1 VGASAVADRPAG
13 SVQAVLVAEPLPRP
27 RRRPTRRGLAFTSV
41 AVVVLLIAGGATAWA
56 VDSSSNSGYRMG
68 TATRA
73 SIGQTT
79 DVIGTIE
86 PVSNANAAFQVAGK
100 VTSVAVTVGQSVT
113 AGQTLANVDPTSLN
127 ESVSSA
133 QSTVASDEAKLASD
147 EDSEDASST
156 TTKSTAST
164 TTTTTTPSKGGGG
177 TDGTGTGTGTGGGG
191 SGTSNSST
199 AIYLDQQALIADQE
213 KASSD
218 QQQEAADL
226 AQAESACGTTSSGSP
241 GTDGAGTGGPPS
253 NSPDSPTTTSTT
265 TPPSNSDGGTGST
278 GSTDSSSACLA
289 ALQQAASDQQA
300 VSNDQAVVASDE
312 SNLAKA
318 LAAAETTAT
327 PSNQSDS
334 GTSNANSGDTG
345 SGNSA
350 DEGTG
355 GTSGAGNGGSANPSA
370 SETAA
375 ESAAQIASDE
385 AAIDQAQAN
394 LIAAEQS
401 LSEATL
407 TSPISGTVASVA
419 ITVGDT
425 VSAASTTEVIEIIGT
440 KSFEASGTLTS
451 SQVASIKVGQVA
463 SVTIDG
469 RNGAITGTVSQ
480 VGPVQSSES
489 GYSYP
494 VVVALPSSATGLFS
508 GSTANLS
515 IRTGGVGDVVVV
527 PTSAVTTVGNSAF
540 VLTLSSG
547 QLTRKVV
554 KIGLVGNIYT
564 QIKSGLKVG
573 QSVVLADYAEVVP
586 SSNNATTGFGGFGG
600 GGGFGGS
607 VNFTGGGGGRFLQRS
622 TSIGGAAVGG

>member
-1 VGASAVADRPAG
+1 
-13 SVQAVLVAEPLPRP
+13 
-27 RRRPTRRGLAFTSV
+27 
-41 AVVVLLIAGGATAWA
+41 
-56 VDSSSNSGYRMG
+56 M
-68 TATRA
+68 
-73 SIGQTT
+73 
-79 DVIGTIE
+79 
-86 PVSNANAAFQVAGK
+86 
-100 VTSVAVTVGQSVT
+100 
-113 AGQTLANVDPTSLN
+113 
-127 ESVSSA
+127 
-133 QSTVASDEAKLASD
+133 
-147 EDSEDASST
+147 
-156 TTKSTAST
+156 
-164 TTTTTTPSKGGGG
+164 
-177 TDGTGTGTGTGGGG
+177 
-191 SGTSNSST
+191 
-199 AIYLDQQALIADQE
+199 
-213 KASSD
+213 
-218 QQQEAADL
+218 
-226 AQAESACGTTSSGSP
+226 
-241 GTDGAGTGGPPS
+241 
-253 NSPDSPTTTSTT
+253 
-265 TPPSNSDGGTGST
+265 
-278 GSTDSSSACLA
+278 
-289 ALQQAASDQQA
+289 
-300 VSNDQAVVASDE
+300 SNDQSVVAGDE

-327 PSNQSDS
+327 PSNQSDGG

-355 GTSGAGNGGSANPSA
+355 GTGNGGSANQSA

-394 LIAAEQS
+394 LVAAEQS

-494 VVVALPSSATGLFS
+494 VVVALPSTATGLFS
-508 GSTANLS
+508 GSTANVS

-527 PTSAVTTVGNSAF
+527 PTSAVTTVGNNAF

-547 QLTRKVV
+547 ELTRKVV
-554 KIGLVGNIYT
+554 KIGLIGNIYT
-564 QIKSGLKVG
+564 QITSGLKVG
-573 QSVVLADYAEVVP
+573 QSVVLADYSEAVP

-600 GGGFGGS
+600 GGGFGGT
-607 VNFTGGGGGRFLQRS
+607 VNFSGGGGGRIIQRS